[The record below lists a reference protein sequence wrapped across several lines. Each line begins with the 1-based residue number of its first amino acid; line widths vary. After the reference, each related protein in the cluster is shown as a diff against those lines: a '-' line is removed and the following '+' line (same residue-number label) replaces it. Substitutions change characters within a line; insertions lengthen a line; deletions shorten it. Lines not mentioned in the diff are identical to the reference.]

1 MDIVRVFG
9 DNLRKYRNKLG
20 LSQEAFAE
28 KCGLHRTYI
37 SAIECYR
44 RSIALENV
52 QRIADALGIE
62 TYKLFLEEQT
72 MREITEEI
80 RQEITDMIFD
90 YYAEECEVDR
100 NEITMDTNPQE
111 DLGSDSLMFVELI
124 EMTAEKYDLDV
135 KLQSI
140 GKYMLK
146 APMDTMSDVVTM
158 FCKIYQYG
166 NDIVNQ

>member
-1 MDIVRVFG
+1 
-9 DNLRKYRNKLG
+9 
-20 LSQEAFAE
+20 
-28 KCGLHRTYI
+28 
-37 SAIECYR
+37 
-44 RSIALENV
+44 
-52 QRIADALGIE
+52 
-62 TYKLFLEEQT
+62 
-72 MREITEEI
+72 MRELTPEI

-100 NEITMDTNPQE
+100 DEITMDTNPQD

-124 EMTAEKYDLDV
+124 EMTAGKYNLDI

-146 APMDTMSDVVTM
+146 APMDTMSSVVDM
-158 FCKIYQYG
+158 FCKIYPYG

>member
-1 MDIVRVFG
+1 
-9 DNLRKYRNKLG
+9 
-20 LSQEAFAE
+20 
-28 KCGLHRTYI
+28 
-37 SAIECYR
+37 
-44 RSIALENV
+44 
-52 QRIADALGIE
+52 
-62 TYKLFLEEQT
+62 
-72 MREITEEI
+72 MREITDEI
-80 RQEITDMIFD
+80 KQEIENMIFD

-124 EMTAEKYDLDV
+124 EMTAEKYDLDI

-146 APMDTMSDVVTM
+146 ASLDTMKDVIDM

>member
-1 MDIVRVFG
+1 
-9 DNLRKYRNKLG
+9 
-20 LSQEAFAE
+20 
-28 KCGLHRTYI
+28 
-37 SAIECYR
+37 
-44 RSIALENV
+44 
-52 QRIADALGIE
+52 
-62 TYKLFLEEQT
+62 

-80 RQEITDMIFD
+80 RQEIKDMIFD
-90 YYAEECEVDR
+90 YYAEECEVEQD
-100 NEITMDTNPQE
+100 EITMDTNPQE

-124 EMTAEKYDLDV
+124 EMTADKYDLDI

-146 APMDTMSDVVTM
+146 SPMDTMSDVVDM